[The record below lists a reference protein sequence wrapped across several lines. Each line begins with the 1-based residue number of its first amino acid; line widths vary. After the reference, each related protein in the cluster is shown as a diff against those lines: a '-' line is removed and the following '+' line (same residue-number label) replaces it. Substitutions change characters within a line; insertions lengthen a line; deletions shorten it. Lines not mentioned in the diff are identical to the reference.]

1 MKKNKEEDKNIIL
14 DERWFDELINENVD
28 VNEGFVDRFVA
39 KSRNWGFQDKNDLR
53 QFEVLADS
61 LGQKIGFALK
71 DIESTLK
78 SFTTD
83 LGKLQ
88 SSVTGGTLAD
98 DPEIK
103 KLTDQVEALMNDAK
117 AGLGAVP
124 AIIQR
129 YKETGGVLDPEEVG
143 TGSEAVSDENMA
155 ERISNIEKAIS
166 SVKDPAGDIR
176 GKLSDSQ
183 KVMISNIE
191 VTISSMKKSEK
202 LSDSQTSKISEI
214 EKYISKITGTELG
227 PEAPGAEPGEPGA
240 KPGEPG
246 AEPGEPGVEPGEP
259 GTASVPKETPLS
271 LTKRQ
276 KDVEGLR
283 SEKGAVEVPLNA
295 YIQKK
300 LGLSDK
306 AAQQIVKNISK
317 GLKAKGIPIAESKLH
332 ETIIKIIEAFGPETL
347 DPATLAGDPDQLKI
361 YNAWKR
367 QSKEDAKDA
376 PEEKSGEKQE
386 KLKKHLKDLGLVGT
400 AFAAY
405 VDRQGGMKDEE
416 FMRKFTTDKNA
427 QRKII
432 QQVRKM
438 LRRQLK
444 RRGYAEDEVKKAL
457 AESIAKEKMLIERI
471 AEFIKDTDKKSIF
484 EHKGKWQILAG
495 IK

>member
-1 MKKNKEEDKNIIL
+1 MKENKEKDKSIIL
-14 DERWFDELINENVD
+14 GERWFDELINENVD

-71 DIESTLK
+71 DIESTLE

-83 LGKLQ
+83 LGKLK

-103 KLTDQVEALMNDAK
+103 KLTDQVAALMNDAK

-124 AIIQR
+124 TIIQR
-129 YKETGGVLDPEEVG
+129 YKEGGGVMSPEEVG
-143 TGSEAVSDENMA
+143 TDSGAGSDENMD

-166 SVKDPAGDIR
+166 TATDPRGDIR
-176 GKLSDSQ
+176 KKLSDSQ
-183 KVMISNIE
+183 KVMILNIE
-191 VTISSMKKSEK
+191 KAILSMKKSEK
-202 LSDSQTSKISEI
+202 LSDSQIIKISEI

-227 PEAPGAEPGEPGA
+227 PGEPGTEPGEPGT
-240 KPGEPG
+240 
-246 AEPGEPGVEPGEP
+246 EPGEPGGPGEPSEEPGES

-283 SEKGAVEVPLNA
+283 SEKGAVEVPLNS

-306 AAQQIVKNISK
+306 AAQQIVKNIGK
-317 GLKAKGIPIAESKLH
+317 GLKAKGVAIAESKLH

-347 DPATLAGDPDQLKI
+347 DPATLSGDPDRLKI

-367 QSKEDAKDA
+367 QSKEDAKDT
-376 PEEKSGEKQE
+376 PEEESGEKQG

-416 FMRKFTTDKNA
+416 FMQKFTTDKNA

-444 RRGYAEDEVKKAL
+444 RRGFEDNEIQRAL
-457 AESIAKEKMLIERI
+457 AESVAKEKVLIERI
-471 AEFIKDTDKKSIF
+471 AEFYKNTDF
-484 EHKGKWQILAG
+484 EQKGKWQKLAG

>member
-1 MKKNKEEDKNIIL
+1 MRKNKEKDKIIIL
-14 DERWFDELINENVD
+14 GERWFDELINEDVD

-71 DIESTLK
+71 DIESTLQ

-83 LGKLQ
+83 LGKLK

-103 KLTDQVEALMNDAK
+103 KLTDQVAALMDDAK

-129 YKETGGVLDPEEVG
+129 YKEGGGVQVPGEVG
-143 TGSEAVSDENMA
+143 AGGATGTGNMA

-166 SVKDPAGDIR
+166 SAKDPLGDIR
-176 GKLSDSQ
+176 GKISDSQ

-202 LSDSQTSKISEI
+202 LSESQINKISEI
-214 EKYISKITGTELG
+214 EKYISKITGTELD
-227 PEAPGAEPGEPGA
+227 
-240 KPGEPG
+240 
-246 AEPGEPGVEPGEP
+246 PGEP
-259 GTASVPKETPLS
+259 GTGSGEPGAGTSEPGRPVVSSGEPGESGTASVSKETPLS

-283 SEKGAVEVPLNA
+283 SEKGAVEIPLNS

-306 AAQQIVKNISK
+306 SAQQIVKNISK

-332 ETIIKIIEAFGPETL
+332 ETIIAVIEE
-347 DPATLAGDPDQLKI
+347 AGWTPDQL
-361 YNAWKR
+361 R
-367 QSKEDAKDA
+367 QAIRRSKDKKPESDETTPKDA
-376 PEEKSGEKQE
+376 GAGMPAPDEKEQKQD

-416 FMRKFTTDKNA
+416 FMQKFSTDKNA

-471 AEFIKDTDKKSIF
+471 AEFYKNTDF
-484 EHKGKWQILAG
+484 EQKGKWQKLAG